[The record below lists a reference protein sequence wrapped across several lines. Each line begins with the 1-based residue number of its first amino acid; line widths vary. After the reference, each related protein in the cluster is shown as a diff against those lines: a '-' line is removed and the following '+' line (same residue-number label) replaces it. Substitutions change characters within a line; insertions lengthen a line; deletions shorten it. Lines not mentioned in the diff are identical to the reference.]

1 MINIFFFYFSPF
13 SFLFFHLLAVKHTHF
28 NIKMD
33 EWLIHSDVHLI
44 KFGWFKLE
52 KMSGGRWN
60 WLIQFFSY
68 IDAILW
74 IFYSVNWIWWCRLSY
89 WKFSYIL
96 SGHLSFSNWI
106 FSFLK
111 GYNKYLN
118 LLSVLKNLQNPIY
131 EWMWA
136 EKI

>member
-1 MINIFFFYFSPF
+1 
-13 SFLFFHLLAVKHTHF
+13 
-28 NIKMD
+28 
-33 EWLIHSDVHLI
+33 
-44 KFGWFKLE
+44 
-52 KMSGGRWN
+52 MSGGRWN

-118 LLSVLKNLQNPIY
+118 LLSVLKNLQYSIY

-136 EKI
+136 VKYKFFRSLTSKPTHTRWKLSSNSFMQRCLNNTIVTAYHWNPIIHVICKSQV